1 MSLEHAALS
10 PGQRDGGLL
19 ALPPGAPYRVQITNL
34 DSGVVKDYQPRPGTE
49 QARFRNRIA
58 VGAEAAQEQSAAAAL
73 LGAQMEYRVVR
84 PQPSTDLYV
93 QDRRMEEPKV
103 VNDSSIG
110 NLLWTEGSQ

>member
-1 MSLEHAALS
+1 M
-10 PGQRDGGLL
+10 

-58 VGAEAAQEQSAAAAL
+58 VVSEAAQEQSVAAAL

-84 PQPSTDLYV
+84 PQASTDLYV
-93 QDRRMEEPKV
+93 HGRRKAELKV
-103 VNDSSIG
+103 VDDSSID
-110 NLLWTEGSQ
+110 NLLWTEGSE